1 MPQVLRIALA
11 RQAVLAA
18 LLLAFAV
25 LVPAQAP
32 AQQVEEDDS
41 AEVQHEAPEAED
53 ADPDSDHEVDEPDQ
67 AEPETL
73 SPDDTVVGYEH
84 RSPDS
89 AWQESIRLTAVPAAH
104 DGAGVT
110 VAVLD
115 TGVTRHPDLGGRV
128 IARADLTPDGNGFDR
143 YGHGTH
149 MAGVIAGDGSA
160 SGGRWSGAAPGAS
173 VLSVKVAGFNG
184 ATDVSAVL
192 AGLEWIAAH
201 HERYGIRVLNLSYGT
216 DSSQTYL
223 EDPLNHAVE
232 RLWEAGVLVVVGAGN
247 RGDGGSKI
255 EKPGDDPYVL
265 TVGAADTHNTAA
277 LGDDEVAPFSSVG
290 PTSDGVAKP
299 DLVAPGVCIVS
310 HRAPASAVDVLRPV
324 ARLEDHYFKGSGT
337 SQAAAVVS
345 GVAARLFDADPSL
358 TPDEAKAAL
367 VGTAS
372 PALAGR
378 PGAGAGLVNAAAA
391 VAAVE
396 AGVGAAPANHPR
408 SSGLGSLDSSRGA
421 AKPYTDWKE
430 PGKPEQLSGEVGA
443 LGTPWD
449 RAASAARPWTPATWA
464 SSPWAPYTTVASGWG
479 EAPAA
484 RPWSGLGW
492 DESSWIARSW
502 GDLGLPDPDWTARS
516 WGDVWMR
523 LLDWAARSWGGR
535 DWIARSWGGSTWNG
549 FE

>member
-1 MPQVLRIALA
+1 MLQALGIALA
-11 RQAVLAA
+11 RHAVLAA
-18 LLLAFAV
+18 VLLALAV
-25 LVPAQAP
+25 LLPAQAP
-32 AQQVEEDDS
+32 AQEAEEDDS
-41 AEVQHEAPEAED
+41 AEIQQEAPEVED
-53 ADPDSDHEVDEPDQ
+53 SASDFEEPDE
-67 AEPETL
+67 ADFELPASA
-73 SPDDTVVGYEH
+73 SPDDEVVGYDH
-84 RSPDS
+84 RPPDS

-128 IARADLTPDGNGFDR
+128 VARADLTPDGDGFDR

-173 VLSVKVAGFNG
+173 VLSVKVASFNG
-184 ATDVSAVL
+184 ATDVSIVL
-192 AGLEWIAAH
+192 AALEWIAAH
-201 HERYGIRVLNLSYGT
+201 HERYGIRVVNLSYGT
-216 DSSQTYL
+216 DSSQNYL

-232 RLWEAGVLVVVGAGN
+232 RLWEAGILVVVGAGN
-247 RGDGGSKI
+247 RGAGGSKI

-265 TVGAADTHNTAA
+265 TVGAADTHDTAA
-277 LGDDEVAPFSSVG
+277 LGDDEVAPFSSIG
-290 PTSDGVAKP
+290 PASDGVAKP
-299 DLVAPGVCIVS
+299 DLVAPGVGIVS
-310 HRAPASAVDVLRPV
+310 HRAPASAIDVLRPA

-337 SQAAAVVS
+337 SQAAAVTS

-396 AGVGAAPANHPR
+396 AGISAAPANHPR
-408 SSGLGSLDSSRGA
+408 SSGLGSLDSSRGS

-430 PGKPEQLSGEVGA
+430 RGKPEQLSGDVGA

-449 RAASAARPWTPATWA
+449 SAAWAARPWTPASWA
-464 SSPWAPYTTVASGWG
+464 SSPWAPYTTVASGWS

-484 RPWSGLGW
+484 RSWTGLGW
-492 DESSWIARSW
+492 DEGSWIARSW

-516 WGDVWMR
+516 WGEAWMR